1 MPMADINGFIIS
13 PIYASQIIIMHHP
26 PKIDLRKQIN
36 FCGEVKCAK
45 ISPGF
50 SSVLIFGYIR
60 PLSKLASGRK
70 MVGDLGAR
78 RTRVYLITLRI
89 RTRNQRTSS
98 HKGSRVSEEVY

>member
-1 MPMADINGFIIS
+1 M
-13 PIYASQIIIMHHP
+13 QHP
-26 PKIDLRKQIN
+26 PKI
-36 FCGEVKCAK
+36 G
-45 ISPGF
+45 PGF
-50 SSVLIFGYIR
+50 NSVLIFGYIR

-70 MVGDLGAR
+70 MVGDLGTR